1 MDYIEVTPQIL
12 RNQAAKVDQEA
23 QNYYAE
29 YQGLLRD
36 VDDLTSQDYKGA
48 DAKN

>member
-1 MDYIEVTPQIL
+1 MDYIKVTPQTL

-29 YQGLLRD
+29 YQGLIM
-36 VDDLTSQDYKGA
+36 
-48 DAKN
+48 